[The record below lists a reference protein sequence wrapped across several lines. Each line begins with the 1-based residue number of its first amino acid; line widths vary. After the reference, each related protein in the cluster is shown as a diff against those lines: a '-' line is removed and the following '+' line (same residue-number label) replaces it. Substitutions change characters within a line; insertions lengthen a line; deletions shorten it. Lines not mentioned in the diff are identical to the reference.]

1 MHALSRLVL
10 EELTQIPGARFSD
23 LDSLLGT
30 RGSVCVNSM
39 ELAKER
45 NAHAETLARMQRD
58 EVWSAQRLRD
68 MVNPDSGEEG

>member
-1 MHALSRLVL
+1 
-10 EELTQIPGARFSD
+10 
-23 LDSLLGT
+23 
-30 RGSVCVNSM
+30 M